1 MKAPP
6 KPCPV
11 CAQNPAGLAV
21 CPACG
26 RKLAPPKVAAP
37 PKVEASRAPP
47 RVRASLVPP
56 PTISPA
62 APVPSD
68 VEAPDQAEAI
78 DDWLP
83 QAYDLSEVVGPD
95 AIADMPLH
103 PSGSSTSLVGPPPD
117 EPADES
123 AEFAAQ
129 PWQRWES
136 ERSGERGRLEKN
148 ALLFGLGLVLLL
160 ALVFLLSWL

>member
-6 KPCPV
+6 KPCPA

-62 APVPSD
+62 APVPID

-83 QAYDLSEVVGPD
+83 PAYDLPEVVGPD
-95 AIADMPLH
+95 AVADMPTH
-103 PSGSSTSLVGPPPD
+103 PFGGAAPLVGPPPD
-117 EPADES
+117 EPADDGP
-123 AEFAAQ
+123 EFAAQ

-148 ALLFGLGLVLLL
+148 ALLFGLGLVLLF
-160 ALVFLLSWL
+160 ALVVLLSWL